1 MYLNSTLT
9 WLRQST
15 ENDGIHTTS
24 FSLVSREFYN
34 DIRWE
39 KTRMMAPMGSKE
51 SLWTFFCHDDTADE
65 SVKDKQTD

>member
-1 MYLNSTLT
+1 MM
-9 WLRQST
+9 
-15 ENDGIHTTS
+15 TS